1 MTAAAPISRP
11 DVVAFDV
18 VGTLFSLG
26 PVAAR
31 LRETGLPE
39 GALDE
44 WFARFLRDAF
54 ALDTASRYT
63 PFREVAQATLEVML
77 TEKLRAT
84 PNAITIARML
94 DTFRELPPHGD
105 VRPAFE
111 RLEAAGI
118 RIVTLTNGAASTT
131 EHLLQRAGLD
141 AFVERTI
148 SIDEVRRWKPRR
160 EVYLHAAQVTG
171 VPPARLALVAAHAW
185 DIVGAN
191 AAGLITGWVARE
203 ETVFHRAMGKPAVA
217 GRTLIEVAEAFAAAK
232 EKTAGG
238 SG

>member
-31 LRETGLPE
+31 LQETGLPE
-39 GALDE
+39 G
-44 WFARFLRDAF
+44 
-54 ALDTASRYT
+54 
-63 PFREVAQATLEVML
+63 RESP
-77 TEKLRAT
+77 K
-84 PNAITIARML
+84 PITIARVL
-94 DTFRELPPHGD
+94 DTFRELPPHSD

-118 RIVTLTNGAASTT
+118 RIVTLTNGAARTT
-131 EHLLQRAGLD
+131 EHLLQRAGLE
-141 AFVERTI
+141 AFVEQTI
-148 SIDEVRRWKPRR
+148 SIDEIRRWKPRR

-203 ETVFHRAMGKPAVA
+203 ETVFHQAMGEPAVA
-217 GRTLIEVAEAFAAAK
+217 GRTLIEIAEALAAAK